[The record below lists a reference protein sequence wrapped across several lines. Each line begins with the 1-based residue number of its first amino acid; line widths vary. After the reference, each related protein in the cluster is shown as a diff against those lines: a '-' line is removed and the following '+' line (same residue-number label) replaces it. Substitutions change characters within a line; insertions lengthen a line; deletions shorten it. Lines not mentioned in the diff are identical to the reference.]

1 MIFSVEPSRLLDLV
15 EANSL
20 GGNQCEES
28 LASVRLLACEG
39 NVWLE
44 GEGMRREMDALVW
57 EGGQCVVSAR
67 ALAHSLRDFA
77 TESCVTVSCDVQG
90 LCIRGEMI
98 PVLRYCSWALPPGVA
113 AEAAATD

>member
-1 MIFSVEPSRLLDLV
+1 MIFSVEPSRLLDLM
-15 EANSL
+15 EANNPVGDRGQKSV
-20 GGNQCEES
+20 GT
-28 LASVRLLACEG
+28 VRLLACEG